1 MPGLFDLLDSED
13 GRLGLA
19 LLAASGPTA
28 QPTNIGQRI
37 AGAVQSVGSQR
48 DNDLRRKLLQ
58 SQIGE
63 NASQNAY
70 RAAQV
75 DKLTRDAAF
84 DQQFLGGLLGAAG
97 SASTTGTGSSAASGG
112 LLGAVEGGGVAS
124 VPSTASPAA
133 AITVQALSERYG
145 IPTSA
150 IVADYRFNGGKKIA
164 EMIEARSKPNWT
176 NVNGSLVNT
185 NAPGFAGGIQDGIA
199 VSNDGR
205 ATMWKRNPDGSV
217 VMGAPE
223 GALPTY
229 KAYQDVGNRSQASYT
244 PGRPTIMPGGRM
256 GGQSQLQE
264 IGGAPPSAFG
274 GLPPAQA
281 GVSGSFIGDPQAV
294 SAAIANIR
302 DPQERANALAAF
314 EQQMRAPGA
323 TRETPGGGLEF
334 SPREKEQQDA
344 DRARAV
350 KTAEA
355 DVVRDTAAQADVKTA
370 RKFLDVA
377 KRARAVFNEG
387 PTDSGIGSAVDRVAA
402 LGGYA
407 TPGSVAAQRLKALG
421 GWLVSNVPR
430 MEGPQSNFDVA
441 NYQVMAADVANDTLP
456 LERRRAALDSITQM
470 MEDIAGTK
478 RGMAAERTG
487 AAPTEQLPV
496 ARLKTAPSD
505 ADLRNTAL
513 KYGMTVDQVKQ
524 RLGIK

>member
-1 MPGLFDLLDSED
+1 MPGLFDILDSED

-19 LLAASGPTA
+19 LLAAAGPSM
-28 QPTNIGQRI
+28 QPTSIGQRI

-48 DNDLRRKLLQ
+48 DSDLRRKLIQ

-63 NASQNAY
+63 NDNQNLY
-70 RAAQV
+70 RSAQV
-75 DKLTRDAAF
+75 ADLQRKGSLLQAFADRMNGGGTGGVGVGGTTARSSGGGTGAATASSGSGAGAGAFPLSPTDLAMAKIAGLPDLADIYKLT
-84 DQQFLGGLLGAAG
+84 
-97 SASTTGTGSSAASGG
+97 
-112 LLGAVEGGGVAS
+112 E
-124 VPSTASPAA
+124 
-133 AITVQALSERYG
+133 
-145 IPTSA
+145 
-150 IVADYRFNGGKKIA
+150 
-164 EMIEARSKPNWT
+164 PNWV
-176 NVNGSLVNT
+176 NVNGNLVNT
-185 NAPGFAGGIQDGIA
+185 KAPGFTGGVQDGIS

-205 ATMWKRNPDGSV
+205 ATMWRRKPDGSV

-223 GALPTY
+223 GAIETY
-229 KAYQDVGNRSQASYT
+229 RAFQDVGNRSQASYT
-244 PGRPTIMPGGRM
+244 PGRPTILPGGRM

-264 IGGAPPSAFG
+264 IGGAPPSPFG
-274 GLPPAQA
+274 DLPQAQA
-281 GVSGSFIGDPQAV
+281 GVTGNFIGNPAAV
-294 SAAIANIR
+294 SAAIASIR

-314 EQQMRAPGA
+314 ELQMRSPGS

-478 RGMAAERTG
+478 RGMAAERTV
-487 AAPTEQLPV
+487 AAPAEQPPV